1 MGAGTSVP
9 DIVLDPVLL
18 RDFDEVSR
26 REWVETNGTGGWA
39 SSTVS
44 GAHSRR
50 YHGLLVAATRPPAGR
65 MVLLSKLE
73 EAVVVG
79 GNRFELG
86 CNRYPNAVHPRG
98 FTHLRSFAKGLFPVF
113 EFQAGG
119 VTLRKTIAA
128 VHGENTTL
136 ILYEATETE
145 GRFTLELTPLVAGRD
160 YHALVRANGAIRR
173 EADFNGGILRI
184 SPYEEVPEIFLL
196 APSASFEPGPAWY
209 YDFEYEVERERGMDF
224 REDLFS
230 HGVLRASLDPGG
242 RLGVIVSTSDPAGR
256 DAFELFERERE
267 RRERLFASLSTDDDV
282 SRTLALAADQF
293 VVRRGDNLRT
303 VIAGYHWFTDWGRD
317 TMIAFPGITMVT
329 GRFEDG
335 KRILRAFAGS
345 VSEGMLP
352 NRFPDS
358 GEDPEYNTVD
368 ATLWFFVAVH
378 KYLRATNDDPFVRD
392 ELLPVLKD
400 ILEWHERG
408 TRYGIRVDRDGL
420 LYAGEPGVQL
430 TWMDA
435 KVGDWVVTPRQGKA
449 VEINAL
455 WYNAL
460 VIYAD
465 LAGRFGAEAEQE
477 RYRRRARKV
486 RRTFGKTFWNDEG
499 GYLYDVV
506 DGEGRDGAL
515 RPNQI
520 FALSLPFPLLSG
532 EKALRVLSIVE
543 ERLYTPVGLRSLD
556 PQDPRYRPRY
566 EGGPW
571 SRDGAYH
578 QGTVWSWLLGPLAS
592 AHANLRGAEGR
603 ERARRIIEGVLP
615 HLAEAGI
622 GTVSEIFDAEPPH
635 SPRGCIAQAWS
646 VAEILRAYLE
656 DAGGVERT
664 DLPFRPPQRE
674 RSGNP

>member
-1 MGAGTSVP
+1 MGTSVP

-26 REWVETNGTGGWA
+26 REWIETNGAGGWA
-39 SSTVS
+39 SSTIS

-86 CNRYPNAVHPRG
+86 SNRYPGTVHPRG

-119 VTLRKTIAA
+119 VTFRKTIAA

-136 ILYEATETE
+136 ILYEAPETQ

-160 YHALVRANGAIRR
+160 YHALVRENGAVRR
-173 EADFNGGILRI
+173 EADFAEGILRI
-184 SPYEEVPEIFLL
+184 SPYEGVPEIHIL
-196 APSASFEPGPAWY
+196 ASSATFEARPTWY
-209 YDFEYEVERERGMDF
+209 FDFEYEIERERGLDF

-230 HGVLRASLDPGG
+230 HGVLRVSLAPGG

-267 RRERLFASLSTDDDV
+267 RRERLFTSLSPNDDI
-282 SRTLALAADQF
+282 SRLLALAADQF
-293 VVRRGDNLRT
+293 VVRRGDDLRT

-317 TMIAFPGITMVT
+317 TMIAFPGISLVT

-345 VSEGMLP
+345 VSHGMLP
-352 NRFPDS
+352 NRFPDA
-358 GEDPEYNTVD
+358 GEEPEYNTVD

-392 ELLPVLKD
+392 EILPVLRD

-420 LYAGEPGVQL
+420 LSAGEPGVQL

-460 VIYAD
+460 AIYAE
-465 LAGRFGAEAEQE
+465 LAGRFGAKEEQE
-477 RYRRRARKV
+477 RYRRRALEV
-486 RRTFGKTFWNDEG
+486 RETFGKIFWNEEG

-506 DGEGRDGAL
+506 DG
-515 RPNQI
+515 
-520 FALSLPFPLLSG
+520 
-532 EKALRVLSIVE
+532 
-543 ERLYTPVGLRSLD
+543 
-556 PQDPRYRPRY
+556 
-566 EGGPW
+566 
-571 SRDGAYH
+571 
-578 QGTVWSWLLGPLAS
+578 
-592 AHANLRGAEGR
+592 
-603 ERARRIIEGVLP
+603 
-615 HLAEAGI
+615 
-622 GTVSEIFDAEPPH
+622 
-635 SPRGCIAQAWS
+635 
-646 VAEILRAYLE
+646 
-656 DAGGVERT
+656 
-664 DLPFRPPQRE
+664 
-674 RSGNP
+674 